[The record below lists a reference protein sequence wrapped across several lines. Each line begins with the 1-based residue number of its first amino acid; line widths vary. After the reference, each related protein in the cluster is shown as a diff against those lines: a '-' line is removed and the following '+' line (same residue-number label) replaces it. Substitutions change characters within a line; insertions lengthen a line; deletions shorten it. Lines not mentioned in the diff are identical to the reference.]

1 MEECSLI
8 VTSGNYAKQES
19 IAESLTLSL
28 QSSYIIWAAVFT
40 AEQRCCISS
49 LHVVYCHNTEW
60 LTEVWPLGS
69 YLTVFQSELD
79 AIGKLAVDLCKRNIT
94 NTEVIIYFN
103 SKAAKNVTG
112 NGHGK
117 IQNCSELFW
126 LAMTDMISQGNT
138 VTINWVPWHVNV
150 RANERADEL
159 AKKVTTTP
167 FIGVEP
173 DLPLPQCCIVIAVRQ
188 RATAAHTS
196 LEHSADRP
204 VYSWPSACP
213 NKNYLAPAGSQQGWN
228 KNGY

>member
-79 AIGKLAVDLCKRNIT
+79 AIGKLAVDLCKWNIT
-94 NTEVIIYFN
+94 NTKVIIHCDLKATIMSLEMAMAK
-103 SKAAKNVTG
+103 SKIVLSTRSPWCPRQWKDRQTGQTWLNNPQLCCCPNAALWVQYYKG
-112 NGHGK
+112 LQSLGHGTDRLINTWPLACPWQET
-117 IQNCSELFW
+117 IQ
-126 LAMTDMISQGNT
+126 Q
-138 VTINWVPWHVNV
+138 
-150 RANERADEL
+150 
-159 AKKVTTTP
+159 
-167 FIGVEP
+167 
-173 DLPLPQCCIVIAVRQ
+173 
-188 RATAAHTS
+188 TS
-196 LEHSADRP
+196 LVS
-204 VYSWPSACP
+204 
-213 NKNYLAPAGSQQGWN
+213 
-228 KNGY
+228 